1 MEEYSGTLLTK
12 WCNDGTRDAVGD
24 TDGKDTHGPGVL
36 QAKLELIGLALQVK
50 TQTRLRPEHNL
61 LSLARARYT
70 EGSAN
75 PLYVN
80 AFSLGLGKAEAK
92 RVHRQRRDAEQL
104 HRRADQ
110 AGCDH
115 VVYKKSTVVRKKH
128 TPGIK
133 SNKTHDEC

>member
-1 MEEYSGTLLTK
+1 MDSGSLLTK
-12 WCNDGTRDAVGD
+12 RCNNGTCDAVGH
-24 TDGKDTHGPGVL
+24 TDGKDAHGPGVL

-50 TQTRLRPEHNL
+50 TQTHLRPERNL
-61 LSLARARYT
+61 RSLARTRDR
-70 EGSAN
+70 EGSAY

-80 AFSLGLGKAEAK
+80 AFSLGLGKAEAE

-104 HRRADQ
+104 HRGADQ

-128 TPGIK
+128 TPGIE
-133 SNKTHDEC
+133 SNKTRDEC